1 MLILGGD
8 FETSGLSPEKNAVTE
23 VGMVLW
29 ETDLRAPVKVMGYL
43 VDPWAGAEWDPVTQA
58 INGITPELC
67 SKFGYPDERALKQ
80 FILWYQMADYACF
93 HNGTRFDRL
102 FFNAWCARYGYDP
115 DLDKVWID
123 TNTDIE
129 LGELEHKMSRKLT
142 YMAADHQFL
151 NPFPHRAVFDVMT
164 MFKVLGDYDLDR
176 VIFLAKQP
184 NVTIQALVSYDDRE
198 LAKARG
204 YRWNEDPRNP
214 SGKKIW
220 VQTIKECFL
229 EKETAEAGFPIAIV
243 KT

>member
-1 MLILGGD
+1 VLILGGD
-8 FETSGLSPEKNAVTE
+8 FETSGLSPEKNAITE

-29 ETDLRAPVKVMGYL
+29 DTDLRSPIRVIGYL
-43 VDPWAGAEWDPVTQA
+43 VDPWAGCEWDPITVA

-80 FILWYQMADYACF
+80 FLLWYQMSDYACF
-93 HNGTRFDRL
+93 HNGTRFDRP

-115 DLDKVWID
+115 DLKKVWID

-164 MFKVLGDYDLDR
+164 MLKVLEDYDLDR
-176 VIFLAKQP
+176 VIYLAKQP
-184 NVTIQALVSYDDRE
+184 SIAIQAMVSYDDRE

-204 YRWNEDPRNP
+204 YRWCEDPRNP
-214 SGKKIW
+214 NGKKIW
-220 VQTIKECFL
+220 MQTIKECFL
-229 EKETAEAGFPIAIV
+229 EKEIAEAGFPVTLV